1 MYGTPNDLILHSV
14 DIYTNS
20 PNPSPKNP
28 DIYAKAIN
36 KNLDILKWKPN
47 EKSGIAKE
55 AIPVIAIIIIKIGLT
70 MFALTAAWPRTNA
83 PTIPIVGPIGE
94 GTLRPASRMS
104 SKEISISNSSNII
117 GKGTF
122 CLDATIENSSSVG
135 ISSWWKFVTPTHI
148 PGSNNV
154 KNNDIPL
161 IILKKFA
168 NAGFRFVSSGE
179 DIKSIK
185 VAGMISTYGFPFT
198 ITTTLPSN
206 KCFVALS
213 GLSVAIITGI
223 P

>member
-1 MYGTPNDLILHSV
+1 MYTSN
-14 DIYTNS
+14 

-36 KNLDILKWKPN
+36 KNLEILKWNPN

-70 MFALTAAWPRTNA
+70 ILALTAAWPRTKA
-83 PTIPIVGPIGE
+83 PTIPMVGPIGE
-94 GTLRPASRMS
+94 GTLRPASRIS
-104 SKEISISNSSNII
+104 SKDISISNSSNII
-117 GKGTF
+117 GNGTF
-122 CLDATIENSSSVG
+122 CLDATIENKSSVG

-148 PGSNNV
+148 PGRSNV
-154 KNNDIPL
+154 KSKDKPL

-168 NAGFRFVSSGE
+168 NTGFKFVSSGE

-185 VAGMISTYGFPFT
+185 VPGIISTYGFPLT

-206 KCFVALS
+206 KCLVALS